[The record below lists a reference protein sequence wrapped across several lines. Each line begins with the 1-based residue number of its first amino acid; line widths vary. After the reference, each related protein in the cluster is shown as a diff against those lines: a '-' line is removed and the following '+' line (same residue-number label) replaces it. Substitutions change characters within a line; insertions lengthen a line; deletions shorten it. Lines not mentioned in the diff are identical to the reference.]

1 MINQFG
7 LLITGNMN
15 ILGLVAAVAVLV
27 AMVVLI
33 ARPEKKLQK

>member
-1 MINQFG
+1 
-7 LLITGNMN
+7 MN
-15 ILGLVAAVAVLV
+15 IIGLVAAVAVLV